1 LVSLQPLLNAMAV
14 GQPGVGQP
22 ATAEQ
27 LVQARADV
35 EELIG
40 LHGRLNLRRLGD
52 DKATTAVQDATL
64 DEVDEF
70 LRAVEAA
77 LDRMCDLPPQDS
89 SIYREIWRLTDQI
102 QRARTPASRPTDK
115 GEALVYR
122 RDVEEIAG
130 TAVTLAKER
139 LARIEELAV
148 DSTQGSLTL
157 EPQSVDA
164 AQLGTFIKQTRKASK
179 VSAQVF
185 KERIGKTDGYIRML
199 ERGAK
204 VASAETYERIF
215 FVLGLR
221 VARDGSTLTVR
232 DDDGRQVEIHLVPS
246 TPKSVLVQQ
255 FREVS
260 HGASAVTQPETAL
273 TQTGQPALSLA
284 DFKEDA
290 HRPEL
295 QLLGKVTRLLAAADT
310 ATLQA
315 VLRLMHSRIVL
326 AEAQQDLDRMEMRD
340 LDAVW
345 DDVDQDAQPD
355 DR

>member
-1 LVSLQPLLNAMAV
+1 MVNLQPLLKAMAV
-14 GQPGVGQP
+14 GKPGVGEP
-22 ATAEQ
+22 ATEEQ
-27 LVQARADV
+27 LAQARADV

-40 LHGRLNLRRLGD
+40 LYGRLNLRRLGD
-52 DKATTAVQDATL
+52 VKATIAVQDATL
-64 DEVDEF
+64 DEVDAF

-77 LDRMCDLPPQDS
+77 LDRMCDFPPQDS
-89 SIYREIWRLTDQI
+89 AIYKELWRLTDQI
-102 QRARTPASRPTDK
+102 KRARTPASRPTDMM
-115 GEALVYR
+115 EALDYK
-122 RDVEEIAG
+122 RDAG
-130 TAVTLAKER
+130 QVAGAALALAKER

-157 EPQSVDA
+157 EPESDDA
-164 AQLGTFIKQTRKASK
+164 AQLGSFIKQTRKASK
-179 VSAQVF
+179 ISAQVF

-215 FVLGLR
+215 FNLGLR

-232 DDDGRQVEIHLVPS
+232 DDDGRQVDIHLVPS
-246 TPKSVLVQQ
+246 TPKSALVQQ
-255 FREVS
+255 TREFAHS
-260 HGASAVTQPETAL
+260 ASAATQPHIVL
-273 TQTGQPALSLA
+273 TQTGQPGMSLA
-284 DFKEDA
+284 EFKDDA
-290 HRPEL
+290 HQPEL

-326 AEAQQDLDRMEMRD
+326 AETQQEFDREEIRD
-340 LDAVW
+340 LDSVW
-345 DDVDQDAQPD
+345 GDVDHHAEPD